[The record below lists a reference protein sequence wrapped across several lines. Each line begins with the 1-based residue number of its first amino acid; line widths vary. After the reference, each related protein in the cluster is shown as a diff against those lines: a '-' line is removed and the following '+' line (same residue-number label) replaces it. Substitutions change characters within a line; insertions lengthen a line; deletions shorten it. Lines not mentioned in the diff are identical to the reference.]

1 MIARH
6 IFDSDHEVFRD
17 AVRKFLMDEAYEQHA
32 DWEREGQ
39 IDRNFWYKAGE
50 QGMLCPGVSEEYGGV
65 GADFRYNMVI
75 AEEVSRLGLTG
86 IGFSLH
92 NDVTT
97 PYLTNVANEA
107 QKQKFLPRCV
117 SGDCI
122 VAIAMTEPG
131 TGSDLQ
137 GIKTSAVDKG
147 DHYLLNGSKTF
158 ITCGQQ
164 ADIVLVVCRTNSDP
178 SAGAKA
184 FSILI
189 VEDGMPG
196 FERGRNLD
204 KLGQKA
210 QDTSELFF
218 NDVKVPK
225 ENLLGEEGM
234 GFIYLMR
241 ELPQERLSIAVSAMA
256 SCEAVIEQTVNYVKE
271 RKAFGAAIGT
281 FQMTQ
286 AKIADMK
293 CKLDAALLLTLR
305 AAWVKGQGKRFSTE
319 AAVAKLTASEAAM
332 WITHQAVQIH
342 GGMGYSKEMPLERYF
357 RDAKI
362 TEIYE
367 GTSEIQRLVIARN
380 ETGLR

>member
-1 MIARH
+1 MIPRH
-6 IFDSDHEVFRD
+6 IFESEHDVFRD
-17 AVRKFLMDEAYEQHA
+17 TVRKFLMEEAYEQHVQ
-32 DWEREGQ
+32 WEKDGQ

-50 QGMLCPGVSEEYGGV
+50 QGMLCPGAPEEYGGV
-65 GADFRYNMVI
+65 GADFRYNMVVS
-75 AEEVSRLGLTG
+75 EEVSRLGLTG

-97 PYLTNVANEA
+97 PYITNVANEA
-107 QKQKFLPRCV
+107 QKQKYLQRCI

-137 GIKTSAVDKG
+137 GIKTSAVDMG

-164 ADIVLVVCRTNSDP
+164 ADIVLVVCRTDP
-178 SAGAKA
+178 DPKAGANA

-189 VEDGMPG
+189 VERDMPG

-241 ELPQERLSIAVSAMA
+241 ELPQERLSIAVSAVAGCESVMA
-256 SCEAVIEQTVNYVKE
+256 QTVNYVKE
-271 RKAFGAAIGT
+271 RKAFG
-281 FQMTQ
+281 
-286 AKIADMK
+286 KSIADFQNTQFTLAQLEAEVTAMRIFIDR
-293 CKLDAALLLTLR
+293 CAELLLTSELTTVD
-305 AAWVKGQGKRFSTE
+305 ASK
-319 AAVAKLTASEAAM
+319 AKLLATELQGRV
-332 WITHQAVQIH
+332 TDQCLQLH
-342 GGMGYSKEMPLERYF
+342 GGYGYMWEYPVTRAYA
-357 RDAKI
+357 DARI
-362 TEIYE
+362 QRIYG
-367 GTSEIQRLVIARN
+367 GTSEVMKLIIGRDL
-380 ETGLR
+380 LS

>member
-1 MIARH
+1 MIPRH

-17 AVRKFLMDEAYEQHA
+17 TVRKFLMEEAYEQHVQ
-32 DWEREGQ
+32 WEKDGQ

-50 QGMLCPGVSEEYGGV
+50 QGMLCPGAPEEYGGV
-65 GADFRYNMVI
+65 GADFRYNMVVS
-75 AEEVSRLGLTG
+75 EEVSRLGLTG

-107 QKQKFLPRCV
+107 QKQKYLQRCI

-137 GIKTSAVDKG
+137 GIKTSAVDMG

-164 ADIVLVVCRTNSDP
+164 ADIVLVVCRTDP
-178 SAGAKA
+178 DPKAGAKA

-189 VEDGMPG
+189 VETGMPG

-218 NDVKVPK
+218 NDVRVPK

-241 ELPQERLSIAVSAMA
+241 ELPQERLSIAVSAVAGCGSVM
-256 SCEAVIEQTVNYVKE
+256 EQTVNYVKE
-271 RKAFGAAIGT
+271 RKAVGKSVADL
-281 FQMTQ
+281 QNTQ
-286 AKIADMK
+286 FTLAQLEAEVTAMRIFIDRCAE
-293 CKLDAALLLTLR
+293 LLLKKELTTVD
-305 AAWVKGQGKRFSTE
+305 ASK
-319 AAVAKLTASEAAM
+319 AKLLATELQGRV
-332 WITHQAVQIH
+332 TDQCVQLH
-342 GGMGYSKEMPLERYF
+342 GGYGYMWEYPVTRAYA
-357 RDAKI
+357 DARI
-362 TEIYE
+362 QRIYG
-367 GTSEIQRLVIARN
+367 GTSEVMKLIIGRDL
-380 ETGLR
+380 LSD

>member
-1 MIARH
+1 MIPRH
-6 IFDSDHEVFRD
+6 IFESEHDVFRD
-17 AVRKFLMDEAYEQHA
+17 TVRKFLMEEAYEQHVQ
-32 DWEREGQ
+32 WEKDGQ

-50 QGMLCPGVSEEYGGV
+50 QGMLCPGAPEEYGGV
-65 GADFRYNMVI
+65 GADFRYNMVVS
-75 AEEVSRLGLTG
+75 EEVSRLGLTG

-107 QKQKFLPRCV
+107 QKQKYLQRCI

-137 GIKTSAVDKG
+137 GIKTSAVDMG

-164 ADIVLVVCRTNSDP
+164 ADIVLVVCRTNPDP
-178 SAGAKA
+178 AAGAKA

-189 VEDGMPG
+189 VEGGMSG

-241 ELPQERLSIAVSAMA
+241 ELPQERLSIAVSGMA
-256 SCEAVIEQTVNYVKE
+256 GCESVMAQTVNYVKE
-271 RKAFGAAIGT
+271 RKAFG
-281 FQMTQ
+281 
-286 AKIADMK
+286 KSIADFQNTQFTLAQ
-293 CKLDAALLLTLR
+293 LDAEVTAMRIFIDRCAELLLRSELTTVD
-305 AAWVKGQGKRFSTE
+305 ASK
-319 AAVAKLTASEAAM
+319 AKLLATELQGRV
-332 WITHQAVQIH
+332 TDQCLQLH
-342 GGMGYSKEMPLERYF
+342 GGYGYMWEYPVTRAYA
-357 RDAKI
+357 DARI
-362 TEIYE
+362 QRIYG
-367 GTSEIQRLVIARN
+367 GTSEVMKLIIGRDL
-380 ETGLR
+380 LS

>member
-1 MIARH
+1 MIPRH
-6 IFDSDHEVFRD
+6 IFESEHDVFRD
-17 AVRKFLMDEAYEQHA
+17 TVRKFLMEEAYEQHVQ
-32 DWEREGQ
+32 WEKDGQ

-50 QGMLCPGVSEEYGGV
+50 QGMLCPGAPEEYGGV
-65 GADFRYNMVI
+65 GADFRYNMVVS
-75 AEEVSRLGLTG
+75 EEVSRLGLTG

-107 QKQKFLPRCV
+107 QKQKYLQRCI

-137 GIKTSAVDKG
+137 GIKTSAVDMG
-147 DHYLLNGSKTF
+147 DHYVLNGSKTF

-164 ADIVLVVCRTNSDP
+164 ADIVLVVCRTNPDP
-178 SAGAKA
+178 AAGAKA

-189 VEDGMPG
+189 VEGGMPG

-241 ELPQERLSIAVSAMA
+241 ELPQERLSIAVSAVAGCESVMA
-256 SCEAVIEQTVNYVKE
+256 QTVNYVKE
-271 RKAFGAAIGT
+271 RKAFG
-281 FQMTQ
+281 
-286 AKIADMK
+286 KSIADFQNTQFTLAQLEAEVTAMRIFIDR
-293 CKLDAALLLTLR
+293 CAELLLRSELTTVD
-305 AAWVKGQGKRFSTE
+305 ASK
-319 AAVAKLTASEAAM
+319 AKLLATELQGRV
-332 WITHQAVQIH
+332 TDQCLQLH
-342 GGMGYSKEMPLERYF
+342 GGYGYMWEYPVTRAYA
-357 RDAKI
+357 DARI
-362 TEIYE
+362 QRIYG
-367 GTSEIQRLVIARN
+367 GTSEVMKLIIGRDL
-380 ETGLR
+380 LSD

>member
-1 MIARH
+1 MIPRH
-6 IFDSDHEVFRD
+6 IFESEHDVFRD
-17 AVRKFLMDEAYEQHA
+17 TVRKFLMEEAYEQHVQ
-32 DWEREGQ
+32 WEKDGQ

-50 QGMLCPGVSEEYGGV
+50 QGMLCPGAPEEYGGV
-65 GADFRYNMVI
+65 GADFRYNMVVS
-75 AEEVSRLGLTG
+75 EEVSRLGLTG

-97 PYLTNVANEA
+97 PYLTKVANEA
-107 QKQKFLPRCV
+107 QKQKYLQRCI

-137 GIKTSAVDKG
+137 GIKTSAVDMG
-147 DHYLLNGSKTF
+147 DHYVLNGSKTF

-164 ADIVLVVCRTNSDP
+164 ADIVLVVCRTNPDP
-178 SAGAKA
+178 AAGAKA

-189 VEDGMPG
+189 VEGGMPG

-256 SCEAVIEQTVNYVKE
+256 GCESVMAQTVNYVKE
-271 RKAFGAAIGT
+271 RKAFG
-281 FQMTQ
+281 
-286 AKIADMK
+286 KSIADFQNTQFTLAQ
-293 CKLDAALLLTLR
+293 LDAEVTAMRIFIDRCAELLLRSELTTVD
-305 AAWVKGQGKRFSTE
+305 ASK
-319 AAVAKLTASEAAM
+319 AKLLATELQGRV
-332 WITHQAVQIH
+332 TDQCLQLH
-342 GGMGYSKEMPLERYF
+342 GGYGYMWEYPVTRAYA
-357 RDAKI
+357 DARI
-362 TEIYE
+362 QRIYG
-367 GTSEIQRLVIARN
+367 GTSEVMKLIIGRDL
-380 ETGLR
+380 LS

>member
-1 MIARH
+1 MIPRH
-6 IFDSDHEVFRD
+6 IFESEHDVFRD
-17 AVRKFLMDEAYEQHA
+17 TVRKFLMEEAYEQHVQ
-32 DWEREGQ
+32 WEKDGQ

-50 QGMLCPGVSEEYGGV
+50 QGMLCPGAPEEYGGV
-65 GADFRYNMVI
+65 GADFRYNMVVS
-75 AEEVSRLGLTG
+75 EEVSRLGLTG

-107 QKQKFLPRCV
+107 QKQKYLQRCI

-137 GIKTSAVDKG
+137 GIKTSAVDMG
-147 DHYLLNGSKTF
+147 YHYVLNGSKTF

-164 ADIVLVVCRTNSDP
+164 ADIVLVVCRTNPDP
-178 SAGAKA
+178 AAGAKA

-189 VEDGMPG
+189 VEGGMPG

-241 ELPQERLSIAVSAMA
+241 ELPQERLSIAVSAVAGCESVMA
-256 SCEAVIEQTVNYVKE
+256 QTVNYVKE
-271 RKAFGAAIGT
+271 RKAFG
-281 FQMTQ
+281 
-286 AKIADMK
+286 KSIADFQNTQFTLAQLEAEVTAMRIFIDR
-293 CKLDAALLLTLR
+293 CAELLLRSELTTVD
-305 AAWVKGQGKRFSTE
+305 ASK
-319 AAVAKLTASEAAM
+319 AKLLATELQGRV
-332 WITHQAVQIH
+332 TDQCLQLH
-342 GGMGYSKEMPLERYF
+342 GGYGYMWEYPVTRAYA
-357 RDAKI
+357 DARI
-362 TEIYE
+362 QRIYG
-367 GTSEIQRLVIARN
+367 GTSEVMKLIIGRDL
-380 ETGLR
+380 LS

>member
-1 MIARH
+1 MIPRH
-6 IFDSDHEVFRD
+6 IFESEHDVFRD
-17 AVRKFLMDEAYEQHA
+17 TVRKFLMEEAYEQHVQ
-32 DWEREGQ
+32 WEKDGQ

-50 QGMLCPGVSEEYGGV
+50 QGMICPGAPEEYGGV
-65 GADFRYNMVI
+65 GADFRYNMVVS
-75 AEEVSRLGLTG
+75 EEVSRLGLTG

-107 QKQKFLPRCV
+107 QKQKYLQRCI

-137 GIKTSAVDKG
+137 GIKTSAVDMG
-147 DHYLLNGSKTF
+147 DHYVLNGSKTF

-164 ADIVLVVCRTNSDP
+164 ADIVLVVCRTNPDP
-178 SAGAKA
+178 AAGAKA

-189 VEDGMPG
+189 VEGGMPG

-256 SCEAVIEQTVNYVKE
+256 GCESVMAQTVNYVKE
-271 RKAFGAAIGT
+271 RKAFG
-281 FQMTQ
+281 
-286 AKIADMK
+286 KSIADFQNTQFTLAQLEAEVTAMRIFIDR
-293 CKLDAALLLTLR
+293 CAELLLRSELTTVD
-305 AAWVKGQGKRFSTE
+305 ASK
-319 AAVAKLTASEAAM
+319 AKLLATELQGRV
-332 WITHQAVQIH
+332 TDQCLQLH
-342 GGMGYSKEMPLERYF
+342 GGYGYMWEYPVTRAYA
-357 RDAKI
+357 DARI
-362 TEIYE
+362 QRIYG
-367 GTSEIQRLVIARN
+367 GTSEVMKLIIGRDL
-380 ETGLR
+380 LS

>member
-1 MIARH
+1 MIPRH
-6 IFDSDHEVFRD
+6 IFESEHDVFRD
-17 AVRKFLMDEAYEQHA
+17 TVRKFLMEEAYEQHVQ
-32 DWEREGQ
+32 WEKDGQ

-50 QGMLCPGVSEEYGGV
+50 QGMLCPGAPEEYGGV
-65 GADFRYNMVI
+65 GADFRYNMVVS
-75 AEEVSRLGLTG
+75 EEVSRLGLTG

-107 QKQKFLPRCV
+107 QKQKYLQRCI

-137 GIKTSAVDKG
+137 GIKTSAVDMG

-164 ADIVLVVCRTNSDP
+164 ADIVLVVCRTNPDP
-178 SAGAKA
+178 AAGAKA

-189 VEDGMPG
+189 VEGGMSG

-218 NDVKVPK
+218 NNVKVPK

-256 SCEAVIEQTVNYVKE
+256 GCESVMAQTVNYVKE
-271 RKAFGAAIGT
+271 RKAFG
-281 FQMTQ
+281 
-286 AKIADMK
+286 KSIADFQNTQFTLAQ
-293 CKLDAALLLTLR
+293 LDAEVTAMRIFIDRCAELLLRSELTTVD
-305 AAWVKGQGKRFSTE
+305 ASK
-319 AAVAKLTASEAAM
+319 AKLLATELQGRV
-332 WITHQAVQIH
+332 TDQCLQLH
-342 GGMGYSKEMPLERYF
+342 GGYGYMWEYPVTRAYA
-357 RDAKI
+357 DARI
-362 TEIYE
+362 QRIYG
-367 GTSEIQRLVIARN
+367 GTSEVMKLIIGRDL
-380 ETGLR
+380 LS